1 MSNTCS
7 KFKHYTQTTSYVGVS
22 ISPINSDSDIED
34 EQNLRVFSHILG
46 TELIYT
52 IENESEQVEYI
63 IEARK
68 CI

>member
-7 KFKHYTQTTSYVGVS
+7 KFKQYTQTTSYVGVP
-22 ISPINSDSDIED
+22 ISPISSESDNED
-34 EQNLRVFSHILG
+34 ELNRPVLSHIIG

-52 IENESEQVEYI
+52 IENENELVKYI